1 MFRYILEAME
11 LLDTSTVRSSD
22 VRDWLDAGEPT
33 SVQVT
38 RVDGVQGSTEFIKV
52 RVPGAVD
59 GQRSPGPTLGII
71 GRLGGIGAFPH
82 KLGLVSDADG
92 AVVAL
97 ACAKKLSQMAHRPE
111 RLPGTIIV
119 ATHIS
124 PMSPIEPHEPT
135 PFMGSPVDVATMN
148 DHEVD
153 PAMDAVLSIDTTK
166 GNWVLNSRGFAITP
180 TVKAGYILRVS
191 ESLLNIMRS
200 VTNEPP
206 RVLPITTQDITPYG
220 NGLFHLNSI
229 LQPATATP
237 APVVG
242 VATTATIPVPGCATG
257 ANQPFDLE
265 RAARFCIE
273 VAKAFTRGEC
283 SFHDPDEYAR
293 IVRRYGQMTHLQSLG
308 REA

>member
-1 MFRYILEAME
+1 VLRYILEAME
-11 LLDTSTVRSSD
+11 LLDTSAVRGSD
-22 VRDWLDAGEPT
+22 VRDWLDAEEPT

-38 RVDGVQGSTEFIKV
+38 RVEGSRGSTEFI
-52 RVPGAVD
+52 RVCIPGGAV
-59 GQRSPGPTLGII
+59 GSGSPGSTIGII

-92 AVVAL
+92 AIVAL
-97 ACAKKLSQMAHRPE
+97 ACAKALARMARRPE
-111 RLPGTIIV
+111 RLPGTAIV

-124 PMSPIEPHEPT
+124 PNSPIEPHDPT

-148 DHEVD
+148 EHEVD
-153 PAMDAVLSIDTTK
+153 PAMDAILSIDTTK

-180 TVKAGYILRVS
+180 TVKEGYILRVS
-191 ESLLNIMRS
+191 ESLLEIMRA

-206 RVLPITTQDITPYG
+206 AVLPLTTQDITPYG

-229 LQPATATP
+229 LQPATATA

-257 ANQPFDLE
+257 ASQPFDLE

-273 VAKAFTRGEC
+273 VAKSYTRGEC
-283 SFHDPDEYAR
+283 SFYDPDEYAR
-293 IVRRYGQMTHLQSLG
+293 IVRRYGPMKHLQSLG
-308 REA
+308 DGG